1 MREPPYRGNLAK
13 IKIMSQAFV
22 FESTSLPWSSLWE
35 QYVDAS
41 TAIAVWRRP
50 QADKRY
56 FLADS
61 TGGAPVE
68 NLDLSHFSPGFL
80 VAPFIGKPLFFKAE
94 KIFMSDVPE
103 KKVHALAGFKPFKQS
118 PKRADFEYWV
128 QASIE
133 QIKQGNFQK
142 VVLSRTDEAPLEAD
156 FSVMSSFES
165 LCVEYPNA
173 FVCAIYEPRS
183 QQIWLCATPEILV
196 SQDAEGIFKTISLAG
211 TQSAILPDG
220 QIISSQ
226 DARWSQKEIE
236 EQAFVSRYIIE
247 CFKKIRLREYIE
259 NGPKTIKA
267 GNLLHLKTEYWV
279 DTKALNYASLPGVML
294 DLLHPTSA
302 VCGTPKEA
310 AIAWISQAEKHERG
324 FYSGYLGPVNV
335 DHEIHLFVNL
345 RTVKIQKNSDGYA
358 ATYYA
363 GCGITEDSDPE
374 KEWME
379 TEMKCQTLQRVLNIN
394 ASV

>member
-1 MREPPYRGNLAK
+1 MRKPPYRGYIAK
-13 IKIMSQAFV
+13 ITAMSQAFV
-22 FESTSLPWSSLWE
+22 FESTSLSWSSMWE
-35 QYVDAS
+35 HHVNVSSAM
-41 TAIAVWRRP
+41 AIWKRP
-50 QADKRY
+50 HADKRY
-56 FLADS
+56 FLVDS
-61 TGGAPVE
+61 SGGSPVE
-68 NLDLSHFSPGFL
+68 NLDLPHFSPGFL
-80 VAPFIGKPLFFKAE
+80 VAPFIGKPLFFHAE
-94 KIFMSDVPE
+94 KIFISDVPE
-103 KKVHALAGFKPFKQS
+103 KKVHALTGFLPFAQS

-128 QASIE
+128 QASIQ

-142 VVLSRTDEAPLEAD
+142 VVLSRTDEAPLPAD
-156 FSVMSSFES
+156 FSVISAFES
-165 LCVEYPNA
+165 LCIEYPNA
-173 FVCAIYEPRS
+173 FVCAVYEPVS
-183 QQIWLCATPEILV
+183 QQTWLCATPEILV
-196 SQDAEGIFKTISLAG
+196 SQDADGIFKTISLAG

-220 QIISSQ
+220 HVISSQ

-294 DLLHPTSA
+294 ELLHPTSA

-310 AIAWISQAEKHERG
+310 AIAWIAQAEKHERG

-345 RTVKIQKNSDGYA
+345 RTVKIQKDAEGYA

-394 ASV
+394 ASI